1 MKKVLILAGCLCL
14 CASVALAD
22 HIGLY
27 NELAGTNCFRAA
39 AWVPDG
45 GSNFV
50 YVIQKFNTGSTGS
63 EFKIN
68 NTSGAPYSSFTLGT
82 ATFLTIGTPET
93 GLSVAYNACM
103 ASAQFVII
111 RLRYADDDLLGLA
124 PTPCGK
130 MEVVEDPGAIPP
142 VRQTADCNSNPHPA
156 TGGSFYWGTGCP
168 GCADPTATEKTTWGG
183 VKALYR

>member
-1 MKKVLILAGCLCL
+1 MKKALILATCLCM
-14 CASVALAD
+14 CAGAAFAD

-27 NELAGTNCFRAA
+27 NEAAGTNCFRAA
-39 AWVPDG
+39 PWVPDG

-50 YVIQKFNTGSTGS
+50 FVIQKFNTGSTGS

-68 NTSGAPYSSFTLGT
+68 NTSGAPFSSFTLGN
-82 ATFLTIGTPET
+82 AVYLTIGAPE
-93 GLSVAYNACM
+93 GGISVSYTFCQNLP
-103 ASAQFVII
+103 QFTII
-111 RLRYADDDLLGLA
+111 RLRYADDDLTGAA

-130 MEVVEDPGAIPP
+130 LEVVENPTAVPP
-142 VRQTADCNSNPHPA
+142 VRQTAGCSSNLHPA

-168 GCADPTATEKTTWGG
+168 GCADPTATEATTWGG